1 MVSSRLIVVFVLPVI
16 FSIIVG
22 SIVMYDTL
30 QKPDRE
36 LNMWPMSSSH
46 ESSSHESSS
55 HESSSHESTLQIIG
69 LSSQYLISEPIEVQV
84 KVNDSSFSC
93 GDLYLTIY
101 PSGKSDAV
109 AQGGFFNQC
118 FKDGSYLLPIDDKFS
133 KIIDVPGSYKLTA
146 EMISKDLLNISTT
159 GIFTIK

>member
-118 FKDGSYLLPIDDKFS
+118 FKVGSYLLAIDDKFS

>member
-36 LNMWPMSSSH
+36 LNMWPM
-46 ESSSHESSS
+46 SSSHESSS

-118 FKDGSYLLPIDDKFS
+118 FKDDSYLLPIDDKFS

-146 EMISKDLLNISTT
+146 EMVSKDLLNISTT

>member
-1 MVSSRLIVVFVLPVI
+1 MVSSRLIVVFVLPII
-16 FSIIVG
+16 FTIVTG
-22 SIVMYDTL
+22 SVVMYDIL

-36 LNMWPMSSSH
+36 LNMWPMSS
-46 ESSSHESSS
+46 ENSSHGSS
-55 HESSSHESTLQIIG
+55 HDSTLTIIG

-84 KVNDSSFSC
+84 QVSNSSFSC

-101 PSGKSDAV
+101 PTGKSDAV

-118 FKDGSYLLPIDDKFS
+118 FENESNILPVDDTFS

-146 EMISKDLLNISTT
+146 EMISKDLQNISST